1 MNVANSEENALLSRG
16 YKLLNKV
23 GEGSYSTVYLVE
35 CLKDTTEG
43 SKPRSLVCKVIDTK
57 KASTSFVTKFLPREI
72 DILVNVS
79 HPHIVQVSAI
89 FQRLGKYF
97 IFMRHAEM
105 GDLIDHLVKNG
116 PVLEDRARVWHRQL
130 TLALQYL
137 HELGIAHRDIKCEN
151 ILITINFNAKLG
163 DFGFSR
169 YTNGPKEKPIL
180 SSTYCGS
187 VSYIAPEIIRGKP
200 YAPLATDIWSLGVV
214 LFVMLNNSIP
224 FPDKRTKR
232 MYKDQTT
239 RNWRFRAKI
248 EPALSEQVKEVVRN
262 MLEPDVKRRWKVE
275 QVLRSRWIAME
286 PSLLRL
292 NSDEELALNSARE
305 KNRKL
310 ELDALKSEE
319 VNGKKSSTNQKKNV
333 GKSPTTQHR
342 RKIELTVVT

>member
-16 YKLLNKV
+16 YRLLNKV

-72 DILVNVS
+72 DILD
-79 HPHIVQVSAI
+79 
-89 FQRLGKYF
+89 K
-97 IFMRHAEM
+97 
-105 GDLIDHLVKNG
+105 K
-116 PVLEDRARVWHRQL
+116 DRARVWHRQL

-169 YTNGPKEKPIL
+169 YTNGPREKPIL

-187 VSYIAPEIIRGKP
+187 VSYIAPEIIRGRP
-200 YAPLATDIWSLGVV
+200 YAPLTTDIWSLGVV

-248 EPALSEQVKEVVRN
+248 EPTLSEQVKELVRN

-286 PSLLRL
+286 PSLLKL
-292 NSDEELALNSARE
+292 NSDEEMALNSARE

-310 ELDALKSEE
+310 ELDVLKSEE
-319 VNGKKSSTNQKKNV
+319 VNGKKKPSTNQKKNV
-333 GKSPTTQHR
+333 GS
-342 RKIELTVVT
+342 